1 MTRDEFLTLFGSVYE
16 HSPWVAEA
24 MVGAGLDTDSDS
36 AAGLAA
42 QMATVVDGASDKTK
56 LALLRAHPDLAGRLA
71 LAGRITASSTSE
83 QASAGLDRCSPEEL
97 ERFREL
103 NAAYTGKFGFPF
115 ILAVR
120 GYQRDE
126 ILNIFVQRLE
136 NSPEAEFK
144 EALSQVKRVA
154 GLRIQDRF
162 NAGGRG

>member
-42 QMATVVDGASDKTK
+42 QMATVVDGASDGTK

-71 LAGRITASSTSE
+71 LAGRMTSSSTSE
-83 QASAGLDRCSPEEL
+83 QSSAGLDHCSPEEL

-103 NAAYTGKFGFPF
+103 NLAYTAKFGFPF

-144 EALSQVKRVA
+144 EALSHVKRVA

>member
-144 EALSQVKRVA
+144 EALSQVKCVA

>member
-1 MTRDEFLTLFGSVYE
+1 MTREEFLIFFGSVYE

-24 MVGAGLDTDSDS
+24 MVAVGLDTDSDS

-56 LALLRAHPDLAGRLA
+56 LALLRAHPDLAGSVA
-71 LAGRITASSTSE
+71 LAGRMTASSTSE

-103 NAAYTGKFGFPF
+103 NAAYTAKFGFPF

-126 ILNIFVQRLE
+126 ILDIFLQRLE
-136 NSPEAEFK
+136 NSPDAEFK

-154 GLRIQDRF
+154 GLRIQARF

>member
-1 MTRDEFLTLFGSVYE
+1 MTRDEFLSLFGSVYE

-24 MVGAGLDTDSDS
+24 LAGAGLDTDADS

-42 QMATVVDGASDKTK
+42 RMATVIDGASDKTK
-56 LALLRAHPDLAGRLA
+56 LALLRAHPDLAGALA
-71 LAGRITASSTSE
+71 LAGRMTASSTSE

-97 ERFREL
+97 KRFREL
-103 NAAYTGKFGFPF
+103 NAAYTAKFGFPF

-126 ILNIFVQRLE
+126 ILDIFVQRLE
-136 NSPEAEFK
+136 NSPEAEFE

-162 NAGGRG
+162 NAG

>member
-1 MTRDEFLTLFGSVYE
+1 MTRDEFLILFGSVYE

-36 AAGLAA
+36 AAGLAT
-42 QMATVVDGASDKTK
+42 QMATVVDGASDETK

-71 LAGRITASSTSE
+71 LAGRMTPSSTSE
-83 QASAGLDRCSPEEL
+83 QSSAGLDHCSPEEL

-103 NAAYTGKFGFPF
+103 NSAYTAKFGFPF

-126 ILNIFVQRLE
+126 IPNIFVQRLE